1 MPVLLLISLLQRFP
15 TVIILFLATF
25 ATFVAAGGAGAQGAA
40 KTPKDQPG
48 STPAKE
54 QQFISTNWTM
64 GCKPTGEDGALAC
77 QASNTIVTEKGGQTL
92 LAMSVAPW
100 QQTFATSDNVLRV
113 QLPHGLDLTTAVQI
127 QIDDGKPHSLI
138 LQTSDATGLYARAGL
153 TEKLLT
159 LMKKG
164 NIVKVSFAA
173 MNGKKFQIPL
183 ALKGFTAV
191 FDKLR

>member
-1 MPVLLLISLLQRFP
+1 MPALLLISLLQRFP
-15 TVIILFLATF
+15 LVTILFLATF
-25 ATFVAAGGAGAQGAA
+25 ATFVAAGGSGAQGTA
-40 KTPKDQPG
+40 KTSKDQPG
-48 STPAKE
+48 STPVKE

-92 LAMSVAPW
+92 LAMFVAPW
-100 QQTFATSDNVLRV
+100 QQKFATADNVLRV

-127 QIDDGKPHSLI
+127 QIDDGKPHSLV
-138 LQTSDATGLYARAGL
+138 LQTSDATGLYARIGL
-153 TEKLLT
+153 TEKLIL

-173 MNGKKFQIPL
+173 MNGKKLQVPL
-183 ALKGFTAV
+183 ALKGFAAV